1 LTQRGIHT
9 ETSNEWPQPGESLA
23 QSEKIVLE
31 RATIGRDLVV
41 ITIVLGGLIGFYALF
56 KAVSILAGL
65 PFP

>member
-1 LTQRGIHT
+1 
-9 ETSNEWPQPGESLA
+9 
-23 QSEKIVLE
+23 
-31 RATIGRDLVV
+31 VV

>member
-1 LTQRGIHT
+1 MPQRGIHT
-9 ETSNEWPQPGESLA
+9 ETPNKRPHSGEILA

-31 RATIGRDLVV
+31 RPTIGRDLV
-41 ITIVLGGLIGFYALF
+41 IIFIVAGGLVGLYALF